1 MENRIIEQVLI
12 DLEDYA
18 LILLNAEGKI
28 VSWNSGAERTK
39 GYSEQEVKGKH
50 FEIFYSEEDRQE
62 GTPTRLLEE
71 ARENGRAQFEGWS
84 VGRDED
90 RFWASVIVKAIK
102 DEAEKVI
109 GYLQITRDLSERIA
123 AERTINDYES
133 DLQEMAMKSQKLR
146 NIYQIFIT
154 EIEDYAIT
162 MLDESGFIVDWNIGS
177 EKIHGYTYDE
187 ITGKHL
193 STFYPA
199 EDKANGVPD
208 ALLLKAGK
216 EGRAEHMGWR
226 IKKDGSTFW
235 AHVIFIAIYDKEGVV
250 HNYVKITKDLTP
262 WLMKERELRN
272 RIAVLEQ
279 ELQALKQ
286 SQVFH

>member
-50 FEIFYSEEDRQE
+50 FEIFYSDEDRQE
-62 GTPTRLLEE
+62 SIPGRLLEE

-84 VGRDED
+84 VGKDED
-90 RFWASVIVKAIK
+90 RFWASIIVKAIK
-102 DEAEKVI
+102 DEADKVI

-133 DLQEMAMKSQKLR
+133 DLQEMAQKSQKLR
-146 NIYQIFIT
+146 NIYQVFIS

-162 MLDESGFIVDWNIGS
+162 MLDESGFIVDWNPGS
-177 EKIHGYTYDE
+177 EKIHGYPYEE
-187 ITGKHL
+187 IFGKHFSL
-193 STFYPA
+193 FYRH
-199 EDKANGVPD
+199 EDKKDMLPE
-208 ALLLKAGK
+208 ALLLKASK
-216 EGRAEHMGWR
+216 DGRAEHQGWR
-226 IKKDGSTFW
+226 LKKDGSSFW

-250 HNYVKITKDLTP
+250 RNFVKITKDLTP
-262 WLMKERELRN
+262 WIQKEMELKERIAYLEREL
-272 RIAVLEQ
+272 E
-279 ELQALKQ
+279 ALKHG
-286 SQVFH
+286 QVL